1 MQMPWGRLYTRA
13 ATAEPAIKSRI
24 HGRNYTAH
32 GNPRITGQRRVERAR
47 GGEERG
53 HSKPGVDHGTGCMPA
68 AIDVRK
74 CRFRTS
80 RLRIPPLARLDACA
94 RHPLLPPCRRANI
107 STNGHQLPALYVDR
121 DTRVYKGGEY
131 V

>member
-1 MQMPWGRLYTRA
+1 MQMPWGRLYKRA

-32 GNPRITGQRRVERAR
+32 GNPRITGQRGVERAR

-80 RLRIPPLARLDACA
+80 RLRAPPSSRDSMRVHAIPSFPRVDAR
-94 RHPLLPPCRRANI
+94 
-107 STNGHQLPALYVDR
+107 T
-121 DTRVYKGGEY
+121 
-131 V
+131 